1 MKRDSKQ
8 KRSNIM
14 PENPSVIEISDLSFR
29 YSPSAPPVLENVSFT
44 VPSGSSGCIVGPN
57 GGGKST
63 LLKLM
68 LGLLQPDTGSVRIF
82 GKSPVKARSK
92 IGYMPQ
98 YHQLDSSFPASV
110 LEVALMGRITPKTI
124 FGYKKQDKTA
134 AIEALDILGIA
145 DLAEHSFAGL
155 SGGQRQRVLIARALA
170 GEPELLLLDEPTA
183 NIDPGAEEQFY
194 GTLELLRKKMT
205 VITVSHDLGFV
216 NRETD
221 LVICVNRSVSIHQAT
236 DFTAETANEVY
247 HHHVNMIQHDH
258 ECFCHCH
265 KEHECNE

>member
-1 MKRDSKQ
+1 MS
-8 KRSNIM
+8 SSAI
-14 PENPSVIEISDLSFR
+14 IEINSLSFG
-29 YSPSAPPVLENVSFT
+29 YSPDTPVLENVSLT
-44 VPSGSSGCIVGPN
+44 VASGQSGCIVGPN

-68 LGLLQPDTGSVRIF
+68 LGLLQPDKGSIRIF
-82 GKSPVKARSK
+82 GKSPVNARAA

-98 YHQLDSSFPASV
+98 YHQLDASFPASV
-110 LEVALMGRITPKTI
+110 MEVALMGRVTPFTF
-124 FGYKKQDKTA
+124 FGYRKKDRDA
-134 AIEALDILGIA
+134 AMAALDILGIA
-145 DLAEHSFAGL
+145 DLADKSFAGL

-170 GEPELLLLDEPTA
+170 GEPQLLLLDEPTA

-194 GTLELLRKKMT
+194 ATLDELRRRMT

-221 LVICVNRSVSIHQAT
+221 LVICVNRSVNLHRAT

-247 HHHVNMIQHDH
+247 HHHVNMIKHDH
-258 ECFCHCH
+258 ACFCHCE
-265 KEHECNE
+265 KEHEDHV

>member
-1 MKRDSKQ
+1 MTP
-8 KRSNIM
+8 I
-14 PENPSVIEISDLSFR
+14 IEIQDIFFS
-29 YSPSAPPVLENVSFT
+29 YSPGVPVLENVSFS
-44 VPSGSSGCIVGPN
+44 VNAGQSGCIVGPN

-68 LGLLQPDTGSVRIF
+68 LGLLQPDSGKISLF
-82 GKSPVKARSK
+82 GQNPVKARSK

-98 YHQLDSSFPASV
+98 YHQLDASFPASV
-110 LEVALMGRITPKTI
+110 LEVAMMGRITPATI
-124 FGYKKQDKTA
+124 FKYNKKDRQA
-134 AIEALDILGIA
+134 ALEALDILGIA
-145 DLAEHSFAGL
+145 DLADRSFAGL

-170 GEPELLLLDEPTA
+170 SAPQLLLLDEPTA

-194 GTLELLRKKMT
+194 ATLAELRKRMT

-221 LVICVNRSVSIHQAT
+221 MVICVNRTVNIHHAA

-247 HHHVNMIQHDH
+247 HHHVNMIKHDH
-258 ECFCHCH
+258 ACFCHCE
-265 KEHECNE
+265 KEHECHD

>member
-1 MKRDSKQ
+1 MTAPAP
-8 KRSNIM
+8 I
-14 PENPSVIEISDLSFR
+14 IEMTGVSFR
-29 YSPSAPPVLENVSFT
+29 YQAENPVIENANFAVL
-44 VPSGSSGCIVGPN
+44 PGQSGCIVGPN

-68 LGLLQPDTGSVRIF
+68 LGLLAPDAGRIRIF
-82 GKSPVKARSK
+82 GLAPEAARSR

-98 YHQLDSSFPASV
+98 YHQLDAAFPASV
-110 LEVALMGRITPKTI
+110 MEVTLMGRITPRTVFTYRRK
-124 FGYKKQDKTA
+124 DRDA
-134 AIEALDILGIA
+134 ALAALEELGIA
-145 DLAEHSFAGL
+145 DLADHSFAGL

-194 GTLELLRKKMT
+194 ATLDRLRRKMT

-221 LVICVNRSVSIHQAT
+221 LVICVNRQVLMHQAA
-236 DFTAETANEVY
+236 DFTAQTANEIY
-247 HHHVNMIQHDH
+247 HHHVSMITHDH
-258 ECFCHCH
+258 PCFCHCQED
-265 KEHECNE
+265 K